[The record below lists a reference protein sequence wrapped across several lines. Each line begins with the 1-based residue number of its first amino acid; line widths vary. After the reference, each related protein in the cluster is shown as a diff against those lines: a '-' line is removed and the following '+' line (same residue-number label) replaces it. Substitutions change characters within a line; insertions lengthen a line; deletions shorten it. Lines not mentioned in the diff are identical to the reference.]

1 MTSAGAP
8 LLEVR
13 DLVKLFPI
21 TRGVIVR
28 RTAGAV
34 HAVGGVSFSLAH
46 GKTLGIVGES
56 GCGKTTLARCIIRL
70 YRPTSGVVTLEGV
83 DLAGLRGAE
92 LRRRRRDMQIVF
104 QDPYSSLNPRMS
116 VERIVAEPLD
126 IYRVGSRAERRA
138 RVGELLD
145 VVGLSPS
152 FAERFPHEFS
162 GGQRQRIGLAR
173 ALALNPKLII
183 CDEPVSALDVSIQ
196 AQILNLLKDLQQ
208 RLQLAYLFIAHDL
221 AVVRH
226 ISDRIGV
233 MYLGKLVEVAPS
245 ARLYSNPLHPYTS
258 GLLSAIPVPDPE
270 FEHRRRRRVLQG
282 DVPSPVHPPSG
293 CVFHP
298 RCFRA
303 QPVCAQQVPSFEH
316 RPDGHTVSCFFPL
329 DKDV

>member
-1 MTSAGAP
+1 MSTAAEP

-21 TRGVIVR
+21 TRGVVVR
-28 RTAGAV
+28 HAVGAV
-34 HAVGGVSFSLAH
+34 HAVEGVTFSLDH
-46 GKTLGIVGES
+46 GETLGIVGES
-56 GCGKTTLARCIIRL
+56 GCGKSTLARCIIRL

-83 DLAGLRGAE
+83 DLAGLRGGE

-104 QDPYSSLNPRMS
+104 QDPYASLNPRMS
-116 VERIVAEPLD
+116 VERIVAEPLN
-126 IYRVGSRAERRA
+126 IHRVGTRADRRA
-138 RVGELLD
+138 RVRELLE
-145 VVGLSPS
+145 VVGLSAS

-196 AQILNLLKDLQQ
+196 AQILNLLKELQN
-208 RLQLAYLFIAHDL
+208 RLHLAYLFIAHDL

-233 MYLGKLVEVAPS
+233 MYLGRLVEVAPS
-245 ARLYSNPLHPYTS
+245 SRLYISPLHPYTA
-258 GLLSAIPVPDPE
+258 GLLSAIPVPDPD

-303 QPVCAQQVPSFEH
+303 RSICSQEIPVLER
-316 RPDGHTVSCFFPL
+316 RPDGHAVSCFFPL
-329 DKDV
+329 DMEA